1 MIEVFCVRGEGDKE
15 MSEIEDK
22 MLMSHADAVI
32 RGKYEIDK
40 QWYLVQNQA
49 LGVPFK
55 KTTDSTSIM
64 DGDLVSV
71 SDGILGLSGNKKVM
85 SVTISGTAKGLE
97 MSLSTAN
104 FEEYL

>member
-1 MIEVFCVRGEGDKE
+1 MIEVFCIRGEGDKE
-15 MSEIEDK
+15 MQEVEDK
-22 MLMSHADAVI
+22 MLVTPSDAVI

-40 QWYLVQNQA
+40 QWYLIHNQS

-71 SDGILGLSGNKKVM
+71 SDGVLGLSGNKKVM
-85 SVTISGTAKGLE
+85 SVTISGTAKSLE
-97 MSLSTAN
+97 MSLSTAS